1 MNNTVLL
8 RVSGREWGGWTSVRI
23 SAGINRIARDFN
35 VAITTRWPG
44 SRDYQP
50 RIKNGELVE
59 VLIGDE
65 PVLTGY
71 VEALPLRY
79 DASSVSMGIVGRSK
93 TADLVDCSALPLQ
106 QSGKNL
112 LRIVSELAAPFGI
125 TVIDAGVPQTAVIDA
140 QPEHG
145 ETVADCLNRLLG
157 QVQTLAY
164 DDECGR
170 LVLGKP
176 GTGKAATALVL
187 GENILSCDTERSIRE
202 RFSEYQVSGQRPG
215 NDDDFGEATIA
226 AIRQTI
232 QDSGVTRYRPL
243 LIQQSGTATTAT
255 CKARCEF
262 EARQRAA
269 LTRETTYTVQ
279 GWRQGSGALWRPGL
293 SVIVFDPLNNFDNDE
308 LVIAEVTYNHDDRGT
323 TTELRVGPADAYL
336 PEPVTARKK
345 KNVEEDF

>member
-170 LVLGKP
+170 LV
-176 GTGKAATALVL
+176 
-187 GENILSCDTERSIRE
+187 
-202 RFSEYQVSGQRPG
+202 
-215 NDDDFGEATIA
+215 
-226 AIRQTI
+226 
-232 QDSGVTRYRPL
+232 
-243 LIQQSGTATTAT
+243 
-255 CKARCEF
+255 
-262 EARQRAA
+262 
-269 LTRETTYTVQ
+269 
-279 GWRQGSGALWRPGL
+279 
-293 SVIVFDPLNNFDNDE
+293 
-308 LVIAEVTYNHDDRGT
+308 
-323 TTELRVGPADAYL
+323 
-336 PEPVTARKK
+336 
-345 KNVEEDF
+345 

>member
-145 ETVADCLNRLLG
+145 ETVADCLNRLSVYL
-157 QVQTLAY
+157 QARWPIDSSTLHRILTWGKLSFRY
-164 DDECGR
+164 SGRSHGR
-170 LVLGKP
+170 LM
-176 GTGKAATALVL
+176 
-187 GENILSCDTERSIRE
+187 
-202 RFSEYQVSGQRPG
+202 
-215 NDDDFGEATIA
+215 
-226 AIRQTI
+226 
-232 QDSGVTRYRPL
+232 TR
-243 LIQQSGTATTAT
+243 
-255 CKARCEF
+255 
-262 EARQRAA
+262 
-269 LTRETTYTVQ
+269 
-279 GWRQGSGALWRPGL
+279 
-293 SVIVFDPLNNFDNDE
+293 
-308 LVIAEVTYNHDDRGT
+308 
-323 TTELRVGPADAYL
+323 
-336 PEPVTARKK
+336 
-345 KNVEEDF
+345 